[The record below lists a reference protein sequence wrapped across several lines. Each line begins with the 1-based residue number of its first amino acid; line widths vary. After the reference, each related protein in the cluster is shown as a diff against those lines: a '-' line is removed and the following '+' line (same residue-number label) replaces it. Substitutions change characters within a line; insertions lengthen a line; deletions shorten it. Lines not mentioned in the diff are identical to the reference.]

1 VPEGKW
7 SGVRAR
13 RVVAGTVANNVRW
26 VAALES
32 ACTPQ
37 GGTVNLLHVEKT
49 SVQNYERNF
58 GKILQIKQPAK

>member
-1 VPEGKW
+1 MM
-7 SGVRAR
+7 AR
-13 RVVAGTVANNVRW
+13 RVVAGIVANNTRW
-26 VAALES
+26 MAALES

-49 SVQNYERNF
+49 YVQNYERNF